1 MWVVYRKVPQA
12 GTVLKHWLVTGIA
25 AISAAILCTI
35 FLQHAAFAA
44 EATWQNGA
52 IQYNNQT
59 LNGPEKAPANSPL
72 GLSEGTE
79 YYISRP
85 DANGKVTVAAF
96 SRGANID
103 AAERVA
109 VSEYA
114 FTPPNTYQKQGGER
128 SITIDRRGGQA
139 GNQQNGNNA
148 NGANGNQNGDQ
159 NNEEASSCAVNGLGY
174 ILCPIMGYI
183 ADITDKVFSFLQ
195 YLLTV
200 QPITSDGKSNLFK
213 AWSIMRN
220 IANIAFVIAF
230 LVVIYSHLTSYGLK
244 AYDVRYI
251 LPRMV
256 IAAVLVNVSYYI
268 CAVLV
273 DISNIIGSSLQDML
287 YSIRMELV
295 GGQSQNVIIPSWKE
309 LTAYSLSA
317 GAIGAIGAW
326 QVSQGG
332 LLWQLIPILTVVMI
346 AVLVTVAVLAA
357 RQAIITICVILS
369 PFAFVAFI
377 LPGTQKYFEKWKD
390 IFQTMLLMYPMFSI
404 LFGGSQLA
412 GYLIA
417 QNADRLEVL
426 LIAMFVHM
434 APLVITPFLIKF
446 SGSLLGRFAGI
457 VNNPTRGVLDRAKN
471 YASQNRQA
479 TIARRMAKNAPLSG
493 LARRW
498 DQHRMKTE
506 ADKAKY
512 DLENRNNFAQTAA
525 GRRAAIGQARAEDLA
540 RRVENMNKARYTEL
554 KMNDPGMQHEAVQ
567 GYLAEQN
574 LNRQQARVDGFMEEL
589 QTKQGR
595 DYHAANNASLAQAAE
610 QLGKVAQDQRI
621 IATRRALAT
630 DIARAEHAEAMIKN
644 QDDIQMVA
652 AGFAGE
658 KGRTVATARAV
669 ADLYDD
675 FGKSTK
681 SVETLMSYF
690 KLSGADI
697 EKLAMREG
705 GPLVKKDANG
715 SEFTFDFNDDYTF
728 DAAVGKLIS
737 EKGNMPQKLKLVE
750 RSGLDEYASVRSTIV
765 DGVKKTMLAGAP
777 QLGGRA
783 LDIIETTGLD
793 PNNPGQHMAELTRD
807 YVQKAKVSQEA
818 LANMDADA
826 LKVLIQAISPD
837 ANGNLSFEGV
847 TDKMKYTVN
856 RDRLI
861 KNAALALKNEQLQG
875 SIRDNT
881 ADELEVLKRMDPFA
895 K

>member
-1 MWVVYRKVPQA
+1 MWVVLRKMPQRA
-12 GTVLKHWLVTGIA
+12 MLLQWCMALVA
-25 AISAAILCTI
+25 AICAAILCSTL
-35 FLQHAAFAA
+35 LQQSVYAA
-44 EATWQNGA
+44 EATWRNGA
-52 IQYNNQT
+52 IQYNNLT

-72 GLSEGTE
+72 GLGEGTE

-85 DANGKVTVAAF
+85 DANGKVVVAAF
-96 SRGANID
+96 ARGTNID

-109 VSEYA
+109 VTEYA
-114 FTPPNTYQKQGGER
+114 FTPPNTYQKQGAER
-128 SITIDRRGGQA
+128 SITIDKRSGQN

-148 NGANGNQNGDQ
+148 AGANGNQNGEQ

-200 QPITSDGKSNLFK
+200 QPITNDGKSNLFK

-220 IANIAFVIAF
+220 IANVAFIIAF
-230 LVVIYSHLTSYGLK
+230 LVVIYSHITSYGLK

-256 IAAVLVNVSYYI
+256 IAAILVNVSYYI
-268 CAVLV
+268 CAALV

-295 GGQSQNVIIPSWKE
+295 SDQSQNIMIPSWKE

-326 QVSQGG
+326 QVSEGG
-332 LLWQLIPILTVVMI
+332 LLWQLIPILVVVLI

-457 VNNPTRGVLDRAKN
+457 VNNPTRGVLDSAKN
-471 YASQNRQA
+471 YARENRQL
-479 TIARRMAKNAPLSG
+479 TVARRKATKAPLSG
-493 LARRW
+493 LARMLDR
-498 DQHRMKTE
+498 HRMRTE

-512 DLENRNNFAQTAA
+512 DLENRTNFAQTAA
-525 GRRAAIGQARAEDLA
+525 GRRAAIGQVRAEDLA
-540 RRVENMNKARYTEL
+540 RKVENMNKARYAEL
-554 KMNDPGMQHEAVQ
+554 RMNDPGMQHEAVQ

-574 LNRQQARVDGFMEEL
+574 LNRQQARVDSFMEEL

-595 DYHAANNASLAQAAE
+595 DYHAANNASLAQAAD

-630 DIARAEHAEAMIKN
+630 DVARAELADAMVKN
-644 QDDIQMVA
+644 EGDIQTIA

-658 KGRTVATARAV
+658 KGRTAVTARAV

-675 FGKSTK
+675 FGKSVK
-681 SVETLMSYF
+681 SVESLMGRF
-690 KLSGADI
+690 RLSGADI

-705 GPLVKKDANG
+705 GPLVKRDENG
-715 SEFTFDFNDDYTF
+715 AEFTFDFRDDYTF
-728 DAAVGKLIS
+728 DAAVGKLMA
-737 EKGNMPQKLKLVE
+737 EGNTAQKKELVK
-750 RSGLDEYASVRSTIV
+750 RSGLAEYADVRSTIA
-765 DGVKKTMLAGAP
+765 DGVKSTMLGAMP
-777 QLGGRA
+777 QIGGRA
-783 LDIIETTGLD
+783 LDIIRTTGINPND
-793 PNNPGQHMAELTRD
+793 PAAHMAEITRD
-807 YVQKAKVSQEA
+807 FVEKGKGSQEV
-818 LANMDADA
+818 LAGMDPDG
-826 LKVLIQAISPD
+826 LKLLLRAISPD
-837 ANGNLSFEGV
+837 ANGKLSFDGV
-847 TDKMKYTVN
+847 ANKMEYLVN
-856 RDRLI
+856 REKLI
-861 KNAALALKNEQLQG
+861 ENAALAINNQQLKG

-881 ADELEVLKRMDPFA
+881 EKGLRAIKHLDPFA